1 MTSSDTDDPTA
12 AGARDAS
19 GYRRDALL
27 VAASRMAPL
36 AVQLVATPFVIAS
49 IGTGAYAAW
58 GLMMTTINLLLT
70 ADLGVVGIMQ
80 RYHAVARGRADTALA
95 GRVTATVLAVLG
107 ILLAVV
113 TLAGPAIAS
122 AVLHIVDFPPAVAP
136 AARQLFR
143 NAGTLASLQLIALA
157 FSSYLAAH
165 SRFVAMAA
173 VSLGARTALAV
184 SIVAALVGGHGL
196 GGLLLASYADAGTAV
211 VLGAAMCRHHLLGEV
226 RRLTT
231 RVEGRELWAYAWRN
245 QASALGFVAQRE
257 LDVLIAGAFLPTVG
271 LATMS
276 AAAPL
281 TAAVCLAPTVLLTPL
296 FTSLSVSAAHGE
308 QATAEAASRAEAA
321 WLDLVLPFGALV
333 LGVLPFAAAAWIGP
347 QVPGVVAV
355 SAVLAVGFLISLIGS
370 VRAILVRAVGKPG
383 IETWSYGAFAVVK
396 AAIGIGLA
404 TATGI
409 LGLAASGAI
418 ASTIAVLVLRR
429 GSRRRVL
436 GSHGGLPATRS
447 FVQAGVLLVLVG
459 VVSWLVSVL
468 VTARLAELAVLA
480 LVAALGS
487 ALVLAS
493 RRARPSIAPR

>member
-1 MTSSDTDDPTA
+1 MTGPDSGGPQATS
-12 AGARDAS
+12 GAS

-49 IGTGAYAAW
+49 VGTSAYAAW

-80 RYHAVARGRADTALA
+80 RYHAVARGREDTALA
-95 GRVTATVLAVLG
+95 GRVTATVLVVLG
-107 ILLAVV
+107 TLLAVV
-113 TLAGPAIAS
+113 TLAGPAIATL
-122 AVLHIVDFPPAVAP
+122 VLHVVSFPADVVP
-136 AARQLFR
+136 AARALFR

-165 SRFVAMAA
+165 SRFVALAA
-173 VSLGARTALAV
+173 VSLGARTVLGV
-184 SIVAALVGGHGL
+184 GIVMALVGGRGL
-196 GGLLLASYADAGTAV
+196 NGLLIASYADAGTAV
-211 VLGAAMCRHHLLGEV
+211 LLGALLCRHHLMREV

-231 RVEGRELWAYAWRN
+231 RDESRELWAYAWRN

-296 FTSLSVSAAHGE
+296 FTSLSVSAAHAE
-308 QATAEAASRAEAA
+308 RATADAAARAESA
-321 WLDLVLPFGALV
+321 WFDLVLPFGALV

-347 QVPGVVAV
+347 EVTGVVAV
-355 SAVLAVGFLISLIGS
+355 TAVLAIGFLVSLVGS

-383 IETWSYGAFAVVK
+383 IETRSYAAFTLVK
-396 AAIGIGLA
+396 VIVGIALA
-404 TATGI
+404 TTTGI
-409 LGLAASGAI
+409 LGLAASGAV
-418 ASTIAVLVLRR
+418 ASTAAVIVLRR
-429 GSRRRVL
+429 GSRRRVV
-436 GSHGGLPATRS
+436 GDHRGLPPARS
-447 FVQAGVLLVLVG
+447 FALATALLVVAAG
-459 VVSWLVSVL
+459 ASWLVSTH
-468 VTARLAELAVLA
+468 VTQRFAELVA
-480 LVAALGS
+480 LGCVAALGS
-487 ALVLAS
+487 ALVLAA
-493 RRARPSIAPR
+493 RRASPAISPR